1 VKYLVDEQM
10 SGVVSQG
17 MRAVGLAYGEEW
29 VHIRDDLGR
38 GGAQD
43 PEIPPLCRAEGIDV
57 LVTMNVRDF
66 GARKHYYAS
75 LTEHGVHVVV
85 VRPSKLQPDAGQ
97 QLSLVAGAHSGVRKL
112 LGSATEPSLVRVTH
126 SGATVTSLQDL
137 LREIEGD
144 RRLP

>member
-1 VKYLVDEQM
+1 
-10 SGVVSQG
+10 

-66 GARKHYYAS
+66 GA
-75 LTEHGVHVVV
+75 TG
-85 VRPSKLQPDAGQ
+85 D
-97 QLSLVAGAHSGVRKL
+97 
-112 LGSATEPSLVRVTH
+112 GSRGS
-126 SGATVTSLQDL
+126 
-137 LREIEGD
+137 
-144 RRLP
+144 